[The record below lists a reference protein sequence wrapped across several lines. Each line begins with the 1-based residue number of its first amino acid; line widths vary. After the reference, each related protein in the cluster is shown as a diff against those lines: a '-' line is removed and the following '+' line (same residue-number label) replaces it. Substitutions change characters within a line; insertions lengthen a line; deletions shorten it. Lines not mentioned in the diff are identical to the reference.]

1 VNRWRNRLGSA
12 IALLATSTLCGA
24 ADLPTDSIYQLGAQ
38 LTTQTGNTTGIDLY
52 RGHPTLISMFY
63 GSCPAACPMLISA
76 MQAYES
82 HLDKKSRARLRVL
95 LVSFDAARDTPQQL
109 DRLARLHHTDPAR
122 WTFASAAE
130 PDARRIAVSLGLSYR
145 RLPGGE
151 FEHSLLITLLD
162 SRGRILASTTKLVGD
177 TEFQARLQ
185 SATQPQ
191 EHALARSPAAP
202 GAATQL
208 PPAHDRDSSLLRGH
222 PRTNRAAVDG

>member
-1 VNRWRNRLGSA
+1 MSPLRNRLCGA
-12 IALLATSTLCGA
+12 LALLATSTLCAA
-24 ADLPTDSIYQLGAQ
+24 ADLPADSIYQLGAQ
-38 LTTQTGNTTGIDLY
+38 LTTQTGNTTGMDLY

-82 HLDKKSRARLRVL
+82 HLDKRSRARLRVL

-130 PDARRIAVSLGLSYR
+130 PEARRIAVSLGFSYR

-162 SRGRILASTTKLVGD
+162 SSGRIIASTTKLVGD
-177 TEFQARLQ
+177 AQFQARLQ
-185 SATQPQ
+185 SATQPA
-191 EHALARSPAAP
+191 EHAVARSPAAA
-202 GAATQL
+202 GAAPTL
-208 PPAHDRDSSLLRGH
+208 PSAQDRDSSLPSH
-222 PRTNRAAVDG
+222 PPTNRSPADG

>member
-1 VNRWRNRLGSA
+1 VKRVPSRLGGA
-12 IALLATSTLCGA
+12 IALLAISSLCAA
-24 ADLPTDSIYQLGAQ
+24 ADLPTDSVYQLGAQ
-38 LTTQTGNTTGIDLY
+38 LTTQTGSSAGIDLY

-63 GSCPAACPMLISA
+63 GSCPAACPMLITA

-95 LVSFDAARDTPQQL
+95 MVSFDAARDTPQQL
-109 DRLARLHHTDPAR
+109 DRLARLHRTDPRR

-130 PDARRIAVSLGLSYR
+130 PNARRIAASLGVSYR
-145 RLPGGE
+145 RLPSGD

-177 TEFQARLQ
+177 ATFQARLQ

-191 EHALARSPAAP
+191 EDTVVRSPASP
-202 GAATQL
+202 GAAL
-208 PPAHDRDSSLLRGH
+208 PLRTG
-222 PRTNRAAVDG
+222 